1 MMGESAINMQ
11 TDSETLV
18 RPQRPDRYDVKA
30 VEKRWQ
36 MEWERQHLYTVGSAE
51 DQPKFYCLE
60 QFPYPSGHLHM
71 GHVRVYTLGDVVAR
85 YRRMRGYRVLHPM
98 GWDAFGL
105 PAENAAIKSGVAPR
119 VSTMAN
125 IAYMKSQMR
134 QMGLSFDWTHEVTTS
149 EPDYYRFTQ
158 ELFLM
163 FYERGLAYR
172 KAGAVNWCPSC
183 ETVLANEQVEDGVC
197 WRCEAPVTK
206 RDLTQWYLK
215 ITDYAERL
223 LQDLD
228 GLDWPQDI
236 VTQQR
241 NWIGKSTG
249 AEVVFRV
256 PATGDAIT
264 VFTTRP
270 DTLFGATYVVLA
282 PEHPLVARLVADLP
296 SQQEVQDF
304 VARERVTSDIERTAE
319 TAEKRGIFTG
329 AYAEH
334 PLTGALVPIWV
345 GNYVLA
351 DYGTGAVMGVPS
363 HDERDFRFSRRYHLP
378 AVTVVRPLG
387 ESGDGFEVTTEA
399 YTGSGVL
406 VNSAEFTGLDSEAAK
421 TAIADRL
428 WERRLGGLRVTYR
441 MRDWLISRQRYWGAP
456 IPIVHCTRCGVV
468 PVPVSELPVRLPE
481 KATFTGRGVSPLAQ
495 DEHWVR
501 TACPR
506 CGGTAQRET
515 DTMDTFVDSSWYYY
529 RYTSADSARP
539 FDPHQ
544 VSYWMPVDEYVG
556 GKEHAVLHLL
566 YSRFF
571 TKVLYD
577 AGWVP
582 AEEPFR
588 RLLSQGMVV
597 YHGKK
602 MSKSKGN
609 TLSPESIMDDWGSDA
624 TRVFMLFA
632 APPEKDFE
640 WKEAGVEGAYRF
652 LQRVYRLA
660 VRDLQAE
667 DGPDGSADATV
678 RRLTARTVHKVSE
691 DLNRRSF
698 NTAVSALMEFTNGLY
713 QHWSALSAEVHRQG
727 LETLTILLAPF
738 APHLAEELWH
748 ELGHGQ
754 SVHLES
760 WPDYDAGLLVDPEVE
775 VAVQIN
781 GKVRFKMMVSA
792 ELDGDGL
799 GAQALAD
806 TRMVSYVHGRQLV
819 KLVTVPGRLVN
830 VVVR

>member
-1 MMGESAINMQ
+1 MMGESAIDMQ

-30 VEKRWQ
+30 VESRWQ
-36 MEWERQHLYTVGSAE
+36 IEWERQHLYTVGSAK
-51 DQPKFYCLE
+51 DLPKFYCLE

-85 YRRMRGYRVLHPM
+85 YRRMNGYRVLHPM

-125 IAYMKSQMR
+125 IAYMKTQMR
-134 QMGLSFDWTHEVTTS
+134 QMGLSFDWACEVTTS

-172 KAGAVNWCPSC
+172 KAGPVNWCPSC

-206 RDLTQWYLK
+206 RDLTQWYFK

-249 AEVVFRV
+249 AEVVFKV
-256 PATGDAIT
+256 PATQDAIT

-282 PEHPLVARLVADLP
+282 PEHPLVTRLIAGLP
-296 SQQEVQDF
+296 SEQAVNDF
-304 VARERVTSDIERTAE
+304 VARERVISDIERTAE
-319 TAEKRGIFTG
+319 TSEKRGIFTG
-329 AYAEH
+329 AYAVH
-334 PLTGALVPIWV
+334 PLTGAQVPIWV

-363 HDERDFRFSRRYHLP
+363 HDERDFRFARQYHLP
-378 AVTVVRPLG
+378 MVTVVRPPG
-387 ESGDGFEVTTEA
+387 QGGGDLEAPTEA
-399 YTGSGVL
+399 YTGAGILVGSG
-406 VNSAEFTGLDSEAAK
+406 EFSGLDSEAAK
-421 TAIADRL
+421 AAIAGRL
-428 WERRLGGLRVTYR
+428 QDKGLGGPRITYR

-456 IPIVHCTRCGVV
+456 IPIVHCPQCGIV
-468 PVPVSELPVRLPE
+468 PVPVSELPVRLPDE
-481 KATFTGRGVSPLAQ
+481 ATFTGRGESPLAQ
-495 DEHWVR
+495 DEQWVC
-501 TACPR
+501 TTCPH
-506 CGGTAQRET
+506 CGGAARRET

-529 RYTSADSARP
+529 RYTSSDSDRP
-539 FDPHQ
+539 FDARQ
-544 VSYWMPVDEYVG
+544 VRYWMPVDEYVG

-577 AGWVP
+577 VGWVP
-582 AEEPFR
+582 TAEPFQ
-588 RLLSQGMVV
+588 RLLPQGMVV
-597 YHGKK
+597 YRGKK

-609 TLSPESIMDDWGSDA
+609 TLSPESIMNDWGADA

-660 VRDLQAE
+660 VRDLEPE
-667 DGPDGSADATV
+667 DGKRAEADPIV
-678 RRLTARTVHKVSE
+678 RRLTARTAYKVSE
-691 DLNRRSF
+691 DVNRRSF
-698 NTAVSALMEFTNGLY
+698 NTAVSALMELTNGLY
-713 QHWSALSAEVHRQG
+713 QHWSDLSLEVRRQG
-727 LETLTILLAPF
+727 LETLVVLLAPF
-738 APHLAEELWH
+738 APHLADELWH
-748 ELGHGQ
+748 ELGHQ
-754 SVHLES
+754 ESVHREP
-760 WPDYDAGLLVDPEVE
+760 WPGYDAKLLVDPEVE

-781 GKVRFKMMVSA
+781 GKVRFKMTVSA
-792 ELDGDGL
+792 ELDADGL

-806 TRMVSYVHGRQLV
+806 SRMAHYVEDRQLV
-819 KLVTVPGRLVN
+819 KLVAVPGRLVN